1 MVAITMRKA
10 IDLQA
15 IIAKAIAGHSPDEVQ
30 TVLCYVLAG
39 LGLAAGFDKK
49 EYAGSVLAD
58 LDSSWR
64 WQKAKALCPGKI

>member
-1 MVAITMRKA
+1 MTRELQKGVLLKAKVAA
-10 IDLQA
+10 
-15 IIAKAIAGHSPDEVQ
+15 AIAGHSPDEVQ
-30 TVLCYVLAG
+30 AVLCYVLAG

-64 WQKAKALCPGKI
+64 WQKAKALCPGRS